1 MTDDIDDLVISSVG
15 KYKDIPL
22 KAVNKS
28 GTMDDFLTDDEKK
41 KAKEKGSEV
50 TNKLK
55 KALGDRVKE
64 VVVSSRLTDVSAVV
78 VTDENDPSVQM
89 QQLLKAMGQQGYE
102 GSAPILEVNAE
113 DPFVKKI
120 VESKDD

>member
-1 MTDDIDDLVISSVG
+1 MG

-28 GTMDDFLTDDEKK
+28 GTMDDFLTEDEKK
-41 KAKEKGSEV
+41 QAKEKGSAV
-50 TNKLK
+50 TEKLK

-64 VVVSSRLTDVSAVV
+64 VVVSTRLTDVSAVV

-89 QQLLKAMGQQGYE
+89 QQLLIEMRKLFKKAKTLKPKACRVDSFETYLIG
-102 GSAPILEVNAE
+102 LDKN
-113 DPFVKKI
+113 
-120 VESKDD
+120 